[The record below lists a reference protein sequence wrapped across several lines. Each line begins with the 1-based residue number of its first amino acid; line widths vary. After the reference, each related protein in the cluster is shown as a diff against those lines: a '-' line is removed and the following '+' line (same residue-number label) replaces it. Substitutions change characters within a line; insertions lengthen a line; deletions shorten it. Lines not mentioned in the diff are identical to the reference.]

1 MTQYSGCEIPEELYY
16 DLDYVWARRE
26 ADDTVT
32 VGITDPAQ
40 SFAGRI
46 LNVRIKPIGKRIVA
60 GRQVATLESGK
71 WAGGVPLPF
80 EGEVV
85 ARNEALLESPELLNI
100 DPYHDA
106 WIARIRPTDSEHA
119 FDALHSG
126 DEAIEELH
134 RWIER
139 YGIQCMR
146 CSA

>member
-1 MTQYSGCEIPEELYY
+1 MTQYSGCDLPEELYY

-46 LNVRIKPIGKRIVA
+46 LRIRIKTTGKHIMA

-80 EGEVV
+80 EGELV
-85 ARNEALLESPELLNI
+85 ARNEALLETPQLLNI

-106 WIARIRPTDSEHA
+106 WIARLRPLNPEQA
-119 FDALHSG
+119 FDTLHTGDDAIQALH
-126 DEAIEELH
+126 E
-134 RWIER
+134 WIDR

-146 CSA
+146 CSE

>member
-1 MTQYSGCEIPEELYY
+1 MSQYQGCELPEDLYY
-16 DLDYVWARRE
+16 DLDYVWARPE
-26 ADDTVT
+26 HDGTVT

-46 LNVRIKPIGKRIVA
+46 LRVRIKPVGKTVPA

-85 ARNEALLESPELLNI
+85 ARNEALLETPHLLNI
-100 DPYHDA
+100 DPYNDA
-106 WIARIRPTDSEHA
+106 WIARLAPTDPEHA
-119 FDALHSG
+119 LAGLHTGVEAVAALR
-126 DEAIEELH
+126 A
-134 RWIER
+134 WINR

-146 CSA
+146 CTE

>member
-1 MTQYSGCEIPEELYY
+1 MTQYSGCDLPEELYY

-46 LNVRIKPIGKRIVA
+46 LRIRIKAVGKHITP

-85 ARNEALLESPELLNI
+85 ARNDALLEMPQLLNI
-100 DPYHDA
+100 DPYNDA
-106 WIARIRPTDSEHA
+106 WIARLRPFDPEHA
-119 FDALHSG
+119 FDTLHTG
-126 DEAIEELH
+126 NKAIKSLH
-134 RWIER
+134 EWIDR

-146 CSA
+146 CSE

>member
-1 MTQYSGCEIPEELYY
+1 MSQYSGCELPEELYY
-16 DLDYVWARRE
+16 DLDYVWVRPE

-46 LNVRIKPIGKRIVA
+46 LHVRIKAVGKHIRA

-80 EGEVV
+80 DGEVV
-85 ARNEALLESPELLNI
+85 ARNEAVLEMPHLLNI
-100 DPYHDA
+100 DPYRDA
-106 WIARIRPTDSEHA
+106 WIARLRPLDAEHA
-119 FDALHSG
+119 LDTLHTG
-126 DEAIEELH
+126 EEAIQTLH
-134 RWIER
+134 EWIDR

-146 CSA
+146 CSE